1 MDSSKVI
8 SIRKHN
14 GWYLASIKGD
24 HHNFKK
30 DGVRLIATIP
40 HPSKD
45 LSKGVL
51 ASLRKI
57 TGLELK

>member
-8 SIRKHN
+8 SILKQN
-14 GWYLASIKGD
+14 GWYLASVRGD

-30 DGVRLIATIP
+30 DGVQHIATVP
-40 HPSKD
+40 HPTKD

-51 ASLRKI
+51 ASLRRV
-57 TGLELK
+57 TGLSLR